1 MRKALLWLLAAGCC
15 AGSYATDA
23 RVIAMGRHDA
33 FFMDEVSIFRNP
45 ANINVYP
52 NMVYGSY
59 GVYNGD
65 TSASAKQNTEAL
77 ARYNQ
82 NPVDP
87 FFGAI
92 VSYSVNQNQSNDGGS
107 NQYPMLSFGAY
118 FNRHDEILDYVT
130 KGSNKYI
137 GAFSDTLEN
146 PLLRSDLML
155 GYTLSNGSMIGAGAY
170 IAMQRNT
177 VGGELY
183 ETNLIK
189 GNLGVNL
196 PIAKSMDLEGSVGFG
211 TITAIGRGVDG
222 TVTRADGDYFG
233 RAELRLFSAL
243 AALNGDFVPHIKGEM
258 LKLDQE
264 NVFKFDM
271 EAGIG
276 ININIDKG
284 FFWSGLEFLYNQE
297 DSSATTATESV
308 GGRISFGIERS
319 IWWDWLVIRVGGQK
333 EFRYVSQGP
342 DNGHFV
348 ENPTSDGSDGDLVGL
363 GFGVNIENR
372 LRVDVVAA
380 EDIPYTFTNLISG
393 PQHHLFNRVSA
404 TYSF

>member
-1 MRKALLWLLAAGCC
+1 MKKALFWLLAAGCC
-15 AGSYATDA
+15 VGSYATDA

-33 FFMDEVSIFRNP
+33 FFMDEVSVFRNP

-59 GVYNGD
+59 GVLAQSGDD
-65 TSASAKQNTEAL
+65 TSSNNTKGL
-77 ARYNQ
+77 SRYNA
-82 NPVDP
+82 NPADP

-92 VSYSVNQNQSNDGGS
+92 VSCSLNQNKANENAS
-107 NQYPMLSFGAY
+107 NQYPMLSFGAV

-130 KGSNKYI
+130 KSSPKYI
-137 GAFSDTLEN
+137 GAFSDTFEN

-155 GYTLSNGSMIGAGAY
+155 GYTLSNGSMFGAGAY
-170 IAMQRNT
+170 IAMQKNT
-177 VGGELY
+177 VDGQLY

-189 GNLGVNL
+189 GNLGVNI
-196 PIAKSMDLEGSVGFG
+196 PVAKSMDLEGSVGFG
-211 TITAIGRGVDG
+211 TITAIGRNGDV
-222 TVTRADGDYFG
+222 VTRADGDYFG

-243 AALNGDFVPHIKGEM
+243 AALNGDFVPHIKSEM
-258 LKLDQE
+258 LSLKEEDLFKLDL
-264 NVFKFDM
+264 
-271 EAGIG
+271 EAGLG

-297 DSSATTATESV
+297 DSSSSTATESV
-308 GGRISFGIERS
+308 GGRVSFGIERS

-333 EFRYVSQGP
+333 EFRYASRGP
-342 DNGHFV
+342 DNGKFI

-393 PQHHLFNRVSA
+393 PQKFLFNRVSA